1 MVFRGIEPFSEC
13 SSVESQSWKLLF
25 GKRLLVFI
33 LNTWH
38 ISRLAMKVILKI
50 SEEWQEMFGVFLF
63 RIPLTCLSATSNLWN
78 LWVHRF
84 FCKFK
89 QMYFIKSEEKHFANE
104 LMILGATAFAANFK
118 LLNTWKK
125 KYFVPKELLNCRISV
140 LVYGLPRSAA
150 AIPKCYC
157 TIECHCPSAVQTL
170 WLFPFFFF
178 NLISQ

>member
-25 GKRLLVFI
+25 GKRWLVFI

-125 KYFVPKELLNCRISV
+125 KNTSCLRSCWTAEFLCLYMDSPGLQLPYPNVTAPSSATALQQCRHSDFF
-140 LVYGLPRSAA
+140 L
-150 AIPKCYC
+150 
-157 TIECHCPSAVQTL
+157 
-170 WLFPFFFF
+170 FFFF
-178 NLISQ
+178 F